1 MVSFGLGTGSVRVEI
16 FGNREKEVG
25 KTLRT
30 RSTSDKSDDL
40 LPEILFTK
48 LALVGCF
55 LIINWV
61 FDLTSWLVN
70 PSHLSLHSCKKW
82 IKYDL

>member
-55 LIINWV
+55 
-61 FDLTSWLVN
+61 
-70 PSHLSLHSCKKW
+70 
-82 IKYDL
+82 